1 MIDIALALV
10 ANVLVAGAIAFVAR
24 REGLIAEKR
33 PWVPAL
39 LGASARATIAAIALF
54 LLGIVMRGAFPFA
67 RSAIAP
73 SAWVAG
79 ACVFGGVASGL
90 ADAARARL
98 GTVAPDAGALAT
110 LRAEVV
116 TSLLASL
123 VVTLA
128 LTLFVTIA
136 SASFGVLM
144 TPDLAPSVALV
155 SLGLATGVCVGAPIL
170 ADPEAGDRMSE
181 VAVETVAGM
190 LVMGAVWESNAALFR
205 RGPIV
210 TSALG
215 LVLLPVVLRP
225 LFALAAA
232 AGALFA
238 KAAEDETA
246 AHAMNRSTHV
256 AASLVVLVIFGTTLG
271 ALGSVWLPMFFCG
284 ACGVTAVIAWV
295 HVAGR
300 IKSDVGTAFSLL
312 IIGAAAALVSIA
324 VASRAVGLS
333 RTAEMGLVL
342 CAAGANGAALLP
354 ASVLRLSPETATGD
368 TMAVIGARAIG
379 SLVIGAAILCAVADA
394 SCARWSA
401 IVAAPASDWS
411 TTLTHCETF
420 AAEHSAIDVARPVV
434 LVCAIAGGV
443 LAALVRVDETRGL
456 ILCAV
461 ALLIAGLA
469 GRAFD
474 ASAGCLAAMA
484 IAAVV
489 VNAVAP
495 AKTSRATAMTVAALG
510 AAIAPLAI

>member
-1 MIDIALALV
+1 MLDIALALV

-33 PWVPAL
+33 PWVPVL
-39 LGASARATIAAIALF
+39 LGATARAGVAAISLF
-54 LLGIVMRGAFPFA
+54 LLGIMMRGAFPFA

-98 GTVAPDAGALAT
+98 GSVAPDAGVLAK

-128 LTLFVTIA
+128 LTIFVTIA
-136 SASFGVLM
+136 SAALGVLT
-144 TPDLAPSVALV
+144 TPDLAPNVALV
-155 SLGLATGVCVGAPIL
+155 SIGLATGVCVGAPML
-170 ADPEAGDRMSE
+170 ADAEAGDRMSE

-238 KAAEDETA
+238 KAAESETA
-246 AHAMNRSTHV
+246 AHAMSRSTHV

-284 ACGVTAVIAWV
+284 ACGVLAVLAWV

-300 IKSDVGTAFSLL
+300 TTSDVSAAFALL
-312 IIGAAAALVSIA
+312 VIGAAAALVSIA
-324 VASRAVGLS
+324 VASRAVGIS

-342 CAAGANGAALLP
+342 CAAGAQGAALLP
-354 ASVLRLSPETATGD
+354 KSVLRIASETSTGE
-368 TMAVIGARAIG
+368 TMAVVGARAIG
-379 SLVIGAAILCAVADA
+379 SLVIGAAVLSAVANA

-411 TTLTHCETF
+411 MTPTHCEAF
-420 AAEHSAIDVARPVV
+420 ASEHSAIDVARPVV
-434 LVCAIAGGV
+434 LVCAVTGGV
-443 LAALVRVDETRGL
+443 LAALVKVDETRGL
-456 ILCAV
+456 VLCAI
-461 ALLIAGLA
+461 ALLVAGLA

-474 ASAGCLAAMA
+474 ASAACLAAMA
-484 IAAVV
+484 ITAVV

-495 AKTSRATAMTVAALG
+495 ARTSRATAMTVAALG